1 MADTNSLWVKGI
13 EIPTSSHPE
22 IKKLKRKTKVQSLH
36 GNKVW
41 DTSMVMIDML
51 DELGVINTKVLDLG
65 CGWGALT
72 HYLQK
77 QGADVTGM
85 DGDKEVKPYFDLMS
99 KLMDVKPNFI
109 KQDIF
114 KKPLPLDYDTY
125 IASDVCFWYSMTD
138 KWIKVIKYLVNND
151 KQLLMADP
159 GRDSF
164 WKLLDDI
171 SDGKHDIP
179 FEWVRHHIKEPRKTD
194 AYIVIF
200 GE

>member
-77 QGADVTGM
+77 QG
-85 DGDKEVKPYFDLMS
+85 S
-99 KLMDVKPNFI
+99 R
-109 KQDIF
+109 
-114 KKPLPLDYDTY
+114 
-125 IASDVCFWYSMTD
+125 S
-138 KWIKVIKYLVNND
+138 
-151 KQLLMADP
+151 
-159 GRDSF
+159 
-164 WKLLDDI
+164 
-171 SDGKHDIP
+171 
-179 FEWVRHHIKEPRKTD
+179 
-194 AYIVIF
+194 
-200 GE
+200 